1 MSVIDYLH
9 VSMNNMIDVY
19 KRNKYINI
27 NTKNLFVVT
36 VKLFE
41 LTISLKIDKA
51 HRKKVVLKSLEQLSS
66 NGYIESNIN
75 WEEYNTLKSMI
86 HNIDLSKIEE
96 EVFINENTCH
106 CCF

>member
-27 NTKNLFVVT
+27 NTKNLFVVI

-41 LTISLKIDKA
+41 LTISLKID
-51 HRKKVVLKSLEQLSS
+51 RKKIVLKSLEQLSS
-66 NGYIESNIN
+66 NGYII
-75 WEEYNTLKSMI
+75 
-86 HNIDLSKIEE
+86 
-96 EVFINENTCH
+96 
-106 CCF
+106 